1 MGKSTHQPFLPSK
14 TKRTT
19 DILQVVHSNL
29 AGPLQNKS
37 IQGSIYITTFI
48 DDYSKYRVLYFM
60 KSKDQFQKVF
70 KMYLAWA
77 ETQTSLKMHALH
89 SDRGGKYMAAQ
100 VKDILVERGIEH
112 HLTMPG
118 SPQSNGKAEWF
129 NRTIEDK
136 ATAMLQTAGLSKGFW
151 EFAWSAA
158 LHMSRICP

>member
-1 MGKSTHQPFLPSK
+1 
-14 TKRTT
+14 
-19 DILQVVHSNL
+19 
-29 AGPLQNKS
+29 
-37 IQGSIYITTFI
+37 
-48 DDYSKYRVLYFM
+48 
-60 KSKDQFQKVF
+60 
-70 KMYLAWA
+70 MYLAWA
-77 ETQTSLKMHALH
+77 ETQTLLKMHALH

-158 LHMSRICP
+158 LHMSQICP

>member
-1 MGKSTHQPFLPSK
+1 
-14 TKRTT
+14 
-19 DILQVVHSNL
+19 
-29 AGPLQNKS
+29 
-37 IQGSIYITTFI
+37 
-48 DDYSKYRVLYFM
+48 M

-77 ETQTSLKMHALH
+77 ETQTLLKMHALH

-158 LHMSRICP
+158 LHMSRIRL